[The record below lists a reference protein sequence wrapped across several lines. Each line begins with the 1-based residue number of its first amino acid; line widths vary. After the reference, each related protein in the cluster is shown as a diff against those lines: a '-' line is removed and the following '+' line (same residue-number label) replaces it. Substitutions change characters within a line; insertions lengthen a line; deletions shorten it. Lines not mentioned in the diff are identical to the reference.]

1 MGTLTIRI
9 ITEGPGDLSTGRKL
23 GPYRVDSQ
31 EGSAVTLYNLQVRN
45 PHRPYIVHVSRCTP
59 GHGMR
64 ERVKILCKS
73 RLKISTCF

>member
-9 ITEGPGDLSTGRKL
+9 ITEGPGDLSRGRKL

-45 PHRPYIVHVSRCTP
+45 PHRPYIVHVSESRCTP
-59 GHGMR
+59 WYAR
-64 ERVKILCKS
+64 EGEELFRGGGRV
-73 RLKISTCF
+73 